1 MSHSNE
7 TKPHARELA
16 RPNWSAVFAVAFCV
30 ACLITVEFLPV
41 SLLTPMALDLG
52 ISEGMAGQ
60 SVTTTAFVAMFSS
73 LFITTVIGKTDRRY
87 VVILFSLLL
96 TLSCLL
102 VSFADS
108 FTLLLLGRACL
119 GLALGGFW
127 AMSASLTM
135 RLVPMRVVPKALSII
150 FGAVSI
156 ALVIAAP
163 LGSFLGGLI
172 GWRNVFNGAAVMG
185 VLCTLWVLKALPSL
199 HGESASQQ
207 QNMFGLLKRP
217 GVMAGMCAIF
227 MAFAG
232 QFAFFTYI
240 RPVYMTL
247 AGFDVDGLT
256 LVLLSFGIAS
266 FIGTSLSSVLLKRS
280 VKAALAIAP
289 LVLTACAV
297 ALVLWGESKIIAS
310 TVAIIWGFAFA
321 LIPVGWS
328 TWITRSLSDQAEKAG
343 SIQVAVI
350 QLANTCGAAV
360 GGIALDHLG
369 LLSPLV
375 LSGILMLFTGLLVA
389 AKVKVNSPA

>member
-199 HGESASQQ
+199 PGESASQQ

-297 ALVLWGESKIIAS
+297 ALVLWGEQNHRLDGGDYLGLRVCADPGG
-310 TVAIIWGFAFA
+310 VVNVDHPFP
-321 LIPVGWS
+321 L
-328 TWITRSLSDQAEKAG
+328 RSGGKSRVDSGGGDPA
-343 SIQVAVI
+343 
-350 QLANTCGAAV
+350 ANTCGAAV